1 MKHFKTSDNLTLA
14 YRDEG
19 QGTPVLC
26 LAGLTRNGDDF
37 DDFAATLGD
46 GIRLIRL
53 DYRGRG
59 ASDYDPNY
67 QNYAIQVEA
76 RDALEL
82 LDHLEIQKAVLVGTS
97 RGGLISMV
105 LAATA
110 PGRLAGV
117 YLNDIGPELDASG
130 LDVIK
135 TYLGRDPSFKTHA
148 EAAAQLPIINAEI
161 FPNVPTE
168 RWLACAQRWWSETPD
183 GLRIRYDAKLRDAVL
198 EASLQPAPDLWPL
211 FDALADIPLALV
223 RGVNSNILS
232 HATAQKMKDRNP
244 DMIWAEVPDRGHV
257 PYLDEPACQDAFAA
271 LMKKVA
277 L

>member
-1 MKHFKTSDNLTLA
+1 MKTFQTSDNLSLA

-19 QGTPVLC
+19 TGTPVLC
-26 LAGLTRNGDDF
+26 LAGLTRNGEDF

-59 ASDYDPNY
+59 GSDYDPNY
-67 QNYAIQVEA
+67 QNYAIPIEA

-82 LDHLEIQKAVLVGTS
+82 LDHLGLPQAVFVGTS
-97 RGGLISMV
+97 RGGLISMM

-110 PGRLAGV
+110 RDRIMGV
-117 YLNDIGPELDASG
+117 YLNDIGPVLETNG

-135 TYLGRDPSFKTHA
+135 TYLGRDPAFKTYA
-148 EAAAQLPIINAEI
+148 EAGQQLPIVNASL
-161 FPNVPTE
+161 FPGVPE
-168 RWLACAQRWWSETPD
+168 ARWLACARRWWLETPE
-183 GLRIRYDAKLRDAVL
+183 GLKIRYDAKLRDAVL

-211 FDALADIPLALV
+211 FDALDGLPLALV

-232 HATAQKMKDRNP
+232 HATAAEMQARRP
-244 DMIWAEVPDRGHV
+244 DMIWAEIPDRGHV
-257 PYLDEPACQDAFAA
+257 PFLDEPEAVDAFAA
-271 LMKKVA
+271 LLEKVTS
-277 L
+277 